1 MKRLAFVLVPLLGLA
16 VGLDAAAKTKG
27 KTAWTAP
34 ELKPATYRKVVVY
47 AKLADETV
55 RGQMEDYA
63 VLGLKAQGT
72 DAVAA
77 HKVLTPE
84 DLASREA
91 VEAKVR
97 EIGADAALV
106 FRVSGQGKEDESSA
120 TLSVGIGASS
130 GPYGVFLGGSVPI
143 GDSKNSTFLI
153 LEIRSEFHSLGVEG
167 PRWIGSYTTDLERG
181 VGTAVV
187 EVADLT
193 VKNLKKAR
201 VLK

>member
-1 MKRLAFVLVPLLGLA
+1 MKLALAVIALCALGLD
-16 VGLDAAAKTKG
+16 VEAKTKPSG
-27 KTAWTAP
+27 TWTAP
-34 ELKPATYRKVVVY
+34 DVKPAAYRKVVVY
-47 AKLADETV
+47 AKLTDEAV
-55 RGQMEDYA
+55 RRQMEDYA
-63 VLGLKAQGT
+63 VLGLKARGT

-77 HKVLTPE
+77 HQVLTPE

-91 VEAKVR
+91 VEAKVK
-97 EIGADAALV
+97 EIGVDAAVV
-106 FRVSGQGKEDESSA
+106 FTVSGQSKEQESTA
-120 TLSVGIGASS
+120 TLSVGIGVGASS

-153 LEIRSEFHSLGVEG
+153 LGIRSEFHALDSVG
-167 PRWIGSYTTDLERG
+167 PRWIGNYTTDLERG

-193 VKNLKKAR
+193 IKNLKKAR